1 VTRLSPLPAALFG
14 GAARWRPLLPQWQ
27 REISTPLSTARRIG
41 VISLGAGAGAT
52 TLTRHLVRIVAAA
65 RGDRVLA
72 VDAAADGA
80 LAAHWRLHPDRAR
93 TAPPRTS
100 AEATAHLARVLEG
113 ARGLAPAA
121 AATDPVGAWLDEAAP
136 ISRFFDVVVTDFG
149 RRHPATDLAPCA
161 ALGDTVLLVADADRA
176 SAEGAVSLGP
186 GLSALPESPRV
197 VVALVDRGG
206 TGTAGRIVAA
216 RKETS
221 VSVIP
226 HDGDLTRDA
235 APRRFATRVAL
246 LGLGADLMAGD
257 RS

>member
-1 VTRLSPLPAALFG
+1 MGVRRLRGAARHVRGRIVTRLSPLPAALFG

-72 VDAAADGA
+72 VDAAEDGA

-136 ISRFFDVVVTDFG
+136 ISRFFDAVVTDFG
-149 RRHPATDLAPCA
+149 RRHPATDLEPCA

-197 VVALVDRGG
+197 VVPL
-206 TGTAGRIVAA
+206 
-216 RKETS
+216 
-221 VSVIP
+221 
-226 HDGDLTRDA
+226 DGDLTRDA

-246 LGLGADLMAGD
+246 LGLGADLMAG
-257 RS
+257 